1 MRVMVLIILIFNIA
15 ISSDIDSLIEK
26 IKNAD
31 PSIRYKLMNKFK
43 EKVIKLNEA
52 QRVKAIEKLSNIN
65 SNAKKVVKEIKSRKN
80 SKHIHEHQRHDESIL
95 KQENINFKEIENH
108 EEREGDNDD

>member
-1 MRVMVLIILIFNIA
+1 MRIVVLIILIFNID

-65 SNAKKVVKEIKSRKN
+65 SNARKVVKDIKSRRN
-80 SKHIHEHQRHDESIL
+80 TKHIHEHQRHDEDIL
-95 KQENINFKEIENH
+95 KQDNIKITEIENH
-108 EEREGDNDD
+108 QEYEGDHDD